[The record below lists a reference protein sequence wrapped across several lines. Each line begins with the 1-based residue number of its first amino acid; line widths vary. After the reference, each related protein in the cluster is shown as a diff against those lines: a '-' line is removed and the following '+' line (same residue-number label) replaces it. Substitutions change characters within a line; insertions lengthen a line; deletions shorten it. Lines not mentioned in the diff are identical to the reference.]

1 MTWFKYY
8 RSSAEHHLR
17 SKPTVWIYWIHCLE
31 SVSWKDHTVFWDGK
45 EVHLKPGSFITSI
58 PRDQLKNS
66 FSSQQVRWARK
77 VLQRCS
83 MITVKTSNAGSLITV
98 CNWRKH
104 QAQTERATRS
114 KEQANDSPVA
124 DEQQMR
130 DRKTAITEEGKKVK
144 KGRTKKITT
153 AAPEYSEAFEKFWKV
168 YPKHEDKA
176 EAFQLYQEI
185 IDQALEDDAEKKLL
199 KFAFAYASE
208 FSRGRKRFAKKA
220 KYILRDAEW
229 YTWMDENHFEY
240 HMANEPREE
249 PKPAPTGISS
259 LSAYTM
265 AAKTEC
271 PGIDPKAIRAAFD
284 SGLHIKQLIQQHQTE
299 TTHD

>member
-1 MTWFKYY
+1 MSDWFKYY
-8 RSSAEHHLR
+8 RSSSDHHLR
-17 SKPTVWIYWIHCLE
+17 NKPSVWLYWLHCLE

-153 AAPEYSEAFEKFWKV
+153 AAPQYSEAFEKFWKV

-176 EAFQLYQEI
+176 EAFELF
-185 IDQALEDDAEKKLL
+185 LELEKNYFPKNELEKDL
-199 KFAFAYASE
+199 IKFAFAYAAE
-208 FSRGRKRFAKKA
+208 FKGARKKYAKKA

-229 YTWMDENHFEY
+229 KYWMEGAPQENT
-240 HMANEPREE
+240 PREE

>member
-1 MTWFKYY
+1 MSDWFKYY
-8 RSSAEHHLR
+8 RSSSDHHLR
-17 SKPTVWIYWIHCLE
+17 KKPTVWLYWLHCLE

-45 EVHLKPGSFITSI
+45 EVHLKPGSFVTSI

-66 FSSQQVRWARK
+66 FSSQQVRWARR

-104 QAQTERATRS
+104 QAHTERATRS
-114 KEQANDSPVA
+114 QEQANDSPVA

-130 DRKTAITEEGKKVK
+130 DRKVAATVEGKKEK
-144 KGRTKKITT
+144 KERRKKITT
-153 AAPEYSEAFEKFWKV
+153 AAPQYSEAFEKFWKV

-176 EAFQLYQEI
+176 EAFELF
-185 IDQALEDDAEKKLL
+185 LELEKNYFPENELEKDLI
-199 KFAFAYASE
+199 KFAFAYAAE
-208 FSRGRKRFAKKA
+208 FKGARKKYAKKA

-229 YTWMDENHFEY
+229 KYWMEGAPQENT
-240 HMANEPREE
+240 PREE
-249 PKPAPTGISS
+249 PKPAPTGIAS

-265 AAKTEC
+265 MAKNKC
-271 PGIDPKAIRAAFD
+271 PDIDPAEIRKAFD
-284 SGLHIKQLIQQHQTE
+284 EGINIKQLIENHA
-299 TTHD
+299 

>member
-1 MTWFKYY
+1 MSDWFKYY
-8 RSSAEHHLR
+8 RSSSDHHLR
-17 SKPTVWIYWIHCLE
+17 KKPTVWLYWLHCLE

-45 EVHLKPGSFITSI
+45 EVHLEPGSFITSI

-66 FSSQQVRWARK
+66 FSSQQVRWARR

-153 AAPEYSEAFEKFWKV
+153 AAPQYSEAFEKFWKV

-176 EAFQLYQEI
+176 EAFELF
-185 IDQALEDDAEKKLL
+185 LELEKNYFPENELEKDLI
-199 KFAFAYASE
+199 KFAFAYAAE
-208 FSRGRKRFAKKA
+208 FKGARKKYAKKA

-229 YTWMDENHFEY
+229 KYWMEGAPQENT
-240 HMANEPREE
+240 PREE
-249 PKPAPTGISS
+249 PKPPPTGLSS
-259 LSAYTM
+259 LSSYTM
-265 AAKTEC
+265 MAKNNC
-271 PGIDPKAIRAAFD
+271 PDIDPAEIRKAFD
-284 SGLHIKQLIQQHQTE
+284 EGINIKQLIENHA
-299 TTHD
+299 